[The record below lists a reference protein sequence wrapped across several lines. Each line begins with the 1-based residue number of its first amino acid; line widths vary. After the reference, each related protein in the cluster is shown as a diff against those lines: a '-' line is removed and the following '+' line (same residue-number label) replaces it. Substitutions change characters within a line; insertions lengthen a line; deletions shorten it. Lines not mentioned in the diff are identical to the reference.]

1 MECNAAFIDDLTSH
15 GSDFASA
22 YQALYNM
29 LVALREVRLYISPL
43 KMKWGYHY
51 NVFVWTSYLCGGIA
65 MLTH

>member
-29 LVALREVRLYISPL
+29 LVALREVRLYISAL
-43 KMKWGYHY
+43 KMKWGYHTLSLLGHLIS
-51 NVFVWTSYLCGGIA
+51 VGELRC
-65 MLTH
+65 

>member
-43 KMKWGYHY
+43 KMKWGYH
-51 NVFVWTSYLCGGIA
+51 TLSLLG
-65 MLTH
+65 H